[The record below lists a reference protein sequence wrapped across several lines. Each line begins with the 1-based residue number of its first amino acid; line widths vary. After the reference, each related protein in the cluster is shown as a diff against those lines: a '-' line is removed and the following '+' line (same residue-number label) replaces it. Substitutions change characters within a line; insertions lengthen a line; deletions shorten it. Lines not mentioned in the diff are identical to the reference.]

1 VRDYARAVPVLVIV
15 AVIVAVALEELVVND
30 GIIGLFTRLFD
41 AIEAFVVRVA
51 RRVRRGKA

>member
-1 VRDYARAVPVLVIV
+1 VPVLVIV
-15 AVIVAVALEELVVND
+15 AVIVAVALVEFVVND